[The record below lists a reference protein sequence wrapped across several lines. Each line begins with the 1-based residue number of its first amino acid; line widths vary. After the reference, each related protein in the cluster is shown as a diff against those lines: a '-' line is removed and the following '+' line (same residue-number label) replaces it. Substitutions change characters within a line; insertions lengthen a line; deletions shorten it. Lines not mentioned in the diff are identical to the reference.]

1 MSEHPL
7 TIRIILTELKEKM
20 TKEQVLGLVRQILRG
35 AKDLI
40 TRNATNDSSL
50 MVGYR
55 CIGCSNYHP
64 QGVNKTIAP
73 KVNHNKL
80 PHGKGFSPSAFPHF
94 KTVPGHT
101 AKFSKGNAPAPVY
114 HRRDTPSSFIR
125 RSRTPSSLGLRRS
138 RLRSSTR
145 PISADK

>member
-1 MSEHPL
+1 M
-7 TIRIILTELKEKM
+7 LTELKEKM

-55 CIGCSNYHP
+55 CIGCSNYNP
-64 QGVNKTIAP
+64 QGVNKTIAS

-80 PHGKGFSPSAFPHF
+80 PHGKGFSPSAFPQF
-94 KTVPGHT
+94 NAVSGQT
-101 AKFSKGNAPAPVY
+101 AKFTKGNLPAPVY
-114 HRRDTPSSFIR
+114 YRRDTPSSFIR
-125 RSRTPSSLGLRRS
+125 RSRTPSSFGLRRS